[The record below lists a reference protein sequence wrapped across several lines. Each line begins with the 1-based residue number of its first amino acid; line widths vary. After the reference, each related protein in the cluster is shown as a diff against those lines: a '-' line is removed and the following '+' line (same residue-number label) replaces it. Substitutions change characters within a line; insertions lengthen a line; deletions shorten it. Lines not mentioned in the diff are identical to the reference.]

1 MRGILWRLFA
11 VCLGCL
17 LLQAC
22 EPPPKRLLDDA
33 ARQSLENRESVVVV
47 EQGELHANIEVS
59 NVSASTGAAGGAIGA
74 LVGAIIDTRV
84 NQNRTDAAEE
94 GVKPLRDALIDYDFD
109 HRALQATQVTLA
121 KMPGFDSTKV
131 AFTKDGSK
139 DKLLNMLG
147 QSGSSQ
153 FLVARYDYTLSPNF
167 SQIVVSLAV
176 SIFPKKTKEGYS
188 SVNTLDALYA
198 ERFSYVESLP
208 NAAKDLKQNAQ
219 LWDQNGAKPARE
231 ALDAGLTGVENL
243 FVRSMSQTPEAAA
256 ALDKGPGTDV
266 AGFHGKLVETSA
278 NGTLLY
284 NGDTGSWIFVDGQ
297 QASQK

>member
-1 MRGILWRLFA
+1 MRGILRRLFA

-47 EQGELHANIEVS
+47 EQGELHAKIEVS
-59 NVSASTGAAGGAIGA
+59 NVSAATASGGAIGA
-74 LVGAIIDTRV
+74 IIGAIVDTRV

-94 GVKPLRDALIDYDFD
+94 GVKPMRDALIDYDFD
-109 HRALQATQVTLA
+109 HRALQATQATLA
-121 KMPGFDSTKV
+121 KMPGFDSAKV

-139 DKLLNMLG
+139 DRLLGMLG

-153 FLVARYDYTLSPNF
+153 FLVARYDYSLSPNF

-176 SIFPKKTKEGYS
+176 DIFPKKTKEGYS
-188 SVNTLDALYA
+188 SVNTLDALYT
-198 ERFSYVESLP
+198 ERFWCVESLP

-219 LWDQNGAKPARE
+219 LWDQNGAKPMRD
-231 ALDAGLTGVENL
+231 ALDAGLSGVESL

-256 ALDKGPGTDV
+256 ALDKGPGTDL
-266 AGFHGKLVETSA
+266 AGFHGKLVETSGE
-278 NGTLLY
+278 GTLLY
-284 NGDTGSWIFVDGQ
+284 NGDTGTWIFVDGQ
-297 QASQK
+297 QTAQR